1 MHPHADE
8 TSRPPRRRALG
19 RGGGVSGAAQEP
31 PTTAAPA
38 PAPPTGPTRAPE
50 PQPAPTEP
58 APTEPEPTEPE
69 SEPSAPRPVSEP
81 AGGPGGVPASEG
93 PEGVPGGV
101 PASEGPEDVPG
112 GVPASEGPEGVPGGV
127 PASEAPEGAP
137 GDASASGGGGAGG
150 RFTVRLANF
159 EGPFDLLLQ
168 LITKH
173 KLDVTEVA
181 LSQVTDEFMAHLR
194 GLGPDGDLDQTTE
207 FLVVAATLLDLK
219 TARLLPAAEVEDEAD
234 LALLE
239 ARDLLFARLLQY
251 RAYKRIAEIFAERW
265 EAEGRRHPR
274 TVGLEPHHAELLPE
288 VVLTIGAEGLAKLAV
303 KAMRPRAAP
312 QVYVDHIH
320 APLVSVREQ
329 AGIVAALL
337 RERGTLDFRELVE
350 DAAGDTLTVVARFLA
365 LLELYREKAVALDQE
380 DALGRLTVSWTGGDG
395 ETRVTQEFDQ
405 EDPSA

>member
-19 RGGGVSGAAQEP
+19 RGGGLDGP
-31 PTTAAPA
+31 LAAPA
-38 PAPPTGPTRAPE
+38 AEPVPDPVPAPA
-50 PQPAPTEP
+50 AEP
-58 APTEPEPTEPE
+58 APDPVPTP
-69 SEPSAPRPVSEP
+69 AAEP
-81 AGGPGGVPASEG
+81 APDPVPAPAAEPVAETVAEPAAVTATD
-93 PEGVPGGV
+93 PETG
-101 PASEGPEDVPG
+101 
-112 GVPASEGPEGVPGGV
+112 
-127 PASEAPEGAP
+127 SEA
-137 GDASASGGGGAGG
+137 GAGDG

-181 LSQVTDEFMAHLR
+181 LSQVTDEFMAHMR
-194 GLGPDGDLDQTTE
+194 ALGPDGDLDQTTE

-219 TARLLPAAEVEDEAD
+219 AARLLPAAEVEDEAD

-265 EAEGRRHPR
+265 EREGRRHPR

-288 VVLTIGAEGLAKLAV
+288 VVLSIGAEGFAKLAV
-303 KAMRPRAAP
+303 KALRPRAAP

-337 RERGTLDFRELVE
+337 RERGTADFRELVE
-350 DAAGDTLTVVARFLA
+350 DAGDTLTVVARFLA

-380 DALGRLTVSWTGGDG
+380 DPLGRLTVSWTGGDG
-395 ETRVTQEFDQ
+395 ETGATEEFDT
-405 EDPSA
+405 EDQPE

>member
-1 MHPHADE
+1 MHQHADE
-8 TSRPPRRRALG
+8 TPRPPRRRALG
-19 RGGGVSGAAQEP
+19 RGGGVSGTGQEP

-38 PAPPTGPTRAPE
+38 PEPPTGPTRAPE

-58 APTEPEPTEPE
+58 EPEPTEPEPTEPQPAATA
-69 SEPSAPRPVSEP
+69 SEPPAPRPGSEP
-81 AGGPGGVPASEG
+81 DEGPGGAPASEG
-93 PEGVPGGV
+93 PEGVPRGA
-101 PASEGPEDVPG
+101 PAAEE
-112 GVPASEGPEGVPGGV
+112 
-127 PASEAPEGAP
+127 PEGAP
-137 GDASASGGGGAGG
+137 GDAPAAGGGVAGG